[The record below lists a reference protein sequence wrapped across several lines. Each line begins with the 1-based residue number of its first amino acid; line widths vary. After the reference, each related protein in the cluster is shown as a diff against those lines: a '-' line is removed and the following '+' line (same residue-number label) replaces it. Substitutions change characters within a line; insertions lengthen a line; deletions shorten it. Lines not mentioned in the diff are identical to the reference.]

1 MVDYGVEKE
10 ASGLKVGVILV
21 QEFEEFA
28 AAHCAKLLNDLT
40 ERGCQ
45 TQNIVMRPVPT
56 IHDTVLA
63 THFFAEYTDVDG
75 VMIIAPENQM
85 NSMISVMNGIYQL
98 QIQWNMVVTI
108 GSSDKLDALLEMIM
122 LQSEMEMNAPKNVQ
136 RSFS

>member
-1 MVDYGVEKE
+1 MTSAQKTLLC
-10 ASGLKVGVILV
+10 SG
-21 QEFEEFA
+21 E
-28 AAHCAKLLNDLT
+28 
-40 ERGCQ
+40 
-45 TQNIVMRPVPT
+45 
-56 IHDTVLA
+56 
-63 THFFAEYTDVDG
+63 
-75 VMIIAPENQM
+75 MIIAPENQM